1 MNPEKIKIK
10 LPNLLKI
17 DKKLTKKDFQNIN
30 SKYKFDKKKDFSITV
45 RDVYFRF
52 FILILTKKLNKS
64 STKFQIY
71 FTKLPKIIIYASSK
85 FCLF

>member
-45 RDVYFRF
+45 KDVYFRL

-64 STKFQIY
+64 STKF
-71 FTKLPKIIIYASSK
+71 
-85 FCLF
+85 

>member
-30 SKYKFDKKKDFSITV
+30 
-45 RDVYFRF
+45 
-52 FILILTKKLNKS
+52 
-64 STKFQIY
+64 
-71 FTKLPKIIIYASSK
+71 
-85 FCLF
+85 

>member
-64 STKFQIY
+64 STKF
-71 FTKLPKIIIYASSK
+71 
-85 FCLF
+85 